1 MTSKHYP
8 MNRKLYDAVAED
20 SDWSV
25 VEPFL
30 FNLADALV
38 KAGFDARIVHQ
49 EGTHYFLVDDEI
61 KEEVKGNTSGA
72 IWALLDM
79 LAKNNV
85 SVELHPKFGL
95 LVEGEEQDRHAALWA
110 RRQSEL
116 AGGAIEEAYQPEMVM
131 VEEMLTI
138 SKVDDSVQ

>member
-25 VEPFL
+25 IEPFL
-30 FNLADALV
+30 LNLTEALV
-38 KAGFDARIVHQ
+38 KAGFDARIIYQ
-49 EGTHYFLVDDEI
+49 EGRHYFWVDDEI
-61 KEEVKGNTSGA
+61 REELTGNTSGA

-79 LAKNNV
+79 LAKKDV
-85 SVELHPKFGL
+85 SVQLHPKFGL
-95 LVEGEEQDRHAALWA
+95 LVEGEEEDRHAARWA
-110 RRQSEL
+110 RRQNEL
-116 AGGAIEEAYQPEMVM
+116 AGGDIEEMYQPEIVI